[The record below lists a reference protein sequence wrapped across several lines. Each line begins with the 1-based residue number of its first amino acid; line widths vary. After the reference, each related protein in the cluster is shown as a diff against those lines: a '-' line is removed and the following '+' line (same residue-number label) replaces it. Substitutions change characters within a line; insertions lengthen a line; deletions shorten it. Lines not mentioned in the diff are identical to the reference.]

1 MFGYFYFGFID
12 FKFKGKSLLDCTY
25 FFFLNKYEKK
35 KKKNNNKLF
44 SITKKIQLKKI
55 YGVICGKYG
64 KLKNPK
70 TSYIFEKTLVLSII
84 WSKYENEDE
93 KIIKEEESIE
103 MLKILGLMKNR

>member
-35 KKKNNNKLF
+35 NNNNNKLF

>member
-35 KKKNNNKLF
+35 KNNNNKLF